1 MQQSNTRAW
10 QWRFLTMAT
19 IAATLC
25 FFAGSVCAQTYKG
38 PALTLTMASGT
49 NKNIA
54 RGKQWNHFA
63 ELVEQMTA
71 GKVKVRVF
79 YDGALYGEQTAIE
92 AVLNNSIDIGT
103 SANRQYAPFTNA
115 MLWMDMPYVID
126 DQAGLRKLVDGGPG
140 DGNSTRTGAQAT
152 PQGN

>member
-79 YDGALYGEQTAIE
+79 YDGALYGEHRYRNLCESPIRSLHQCYALDGH
-92 AVLNNSIDIGT
+92 AVRG
-103 SANRQYAPFTNA
+103 R
-115 MLWMDMPYVID
+115 
-126 DQAGLRKLVDGGPG
+126 
-140 DGNSTRTGAQAT
+140 
-152 PQGN
+152 